1 MTQLTNKRYV
11 ECQKELLL
19 ILSEMSSLLGNDDD
33 AMLTKQAGRFATG
46 FTKFELN
53 IDYDEEYPE
62 DFTPW
67 FGLMAKPKVEA

>member
-1 MTQLTNKRYV
+1 MTQLTIKRYV

-19 ILSEMSSLLGNDDD
+19 ILSEMSSLLGDEDN

-53 IDYDEEYPE
+53 IDYDENYPE

-67 FGLMAKPKVEA
+67 FGNKAEVEA

>member
-33 AMLTKQAGRFATG
+33 AMITKQAGKFAQT
-46 FTKFELN
+46 FSKFELN
-53 IDYDEEYPE
+53 IDFEEEYPE
-62 DFTPW
+62 GFTPW
-67 FGLMAKPKVEA
+67 FGDKAKVEA